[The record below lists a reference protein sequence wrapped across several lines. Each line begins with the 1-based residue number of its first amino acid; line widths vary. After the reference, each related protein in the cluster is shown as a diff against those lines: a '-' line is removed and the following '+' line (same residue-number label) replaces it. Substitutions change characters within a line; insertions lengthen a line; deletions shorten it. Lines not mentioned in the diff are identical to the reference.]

1 MINFEKYLHFRR
13 VQNQDKID
21 LINMGEAVMNH
32 NFLDSLDQDKVI
44 GKIFFNWKDSWSI
57 QIDSTRTI
65 ANLRSLI
72 WPGYFAFNKS
82 NSKQF
87 GSVYIGFGIKNMD
100 ISFMQ

>member
-32 NFLDSLDQDKVI
+32 NFLDSVDQDKVI
-44 GKIFFNWKDSWSI
+44 GKKFFITKI
-57 QIDSTRTI
+57 
-65 ANLRSLI
+65 LGVFRSLI